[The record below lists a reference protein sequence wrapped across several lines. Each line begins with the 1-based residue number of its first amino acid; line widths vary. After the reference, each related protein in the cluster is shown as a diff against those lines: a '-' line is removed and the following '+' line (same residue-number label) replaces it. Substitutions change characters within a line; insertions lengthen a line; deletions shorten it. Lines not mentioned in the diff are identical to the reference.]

1 MTTVLYRGPFQGRRV
16 RFLLDALAEA
26 RTPVDFVWLN
36 PGYRADGSREVV
48 AKLRAERPFVARS
61 EEVDG
66 SWRAFP
72 AVVRMLRR
80 TMPAHD
86 DVMGIGFT
94 SLAYARA
101 VRPAHLVWAV
111 NGIPEERLL
120 YDSSARSKALVAAM
134 WWAARIGPRPD
145 LTVVV
150 SAPMG
155 RLVERRMP
163 GSRWAKAPTSVD
175 REIFRPP
182 AVAARSTMTY
192 VGSGAPWQGVD
203 VLAPIWRELHRR
215 DPDLRFLVVSRDER
229 ARALLHGIPDS
240 HATMTAA
247 ETPAAV
253 AAELA
258 RSELAF
264 LVRLPDVVNEASF
277 PTKFGEYVASGVPV
291 VTTDVGW
298 DVADIIRQTGAGV
311 LVDPFGDPVA
321 TAEEILRFRARVAAD
336 PAATRVACR
345 LAADEMSR
353 ERWLASLSAELV
365 SVLGTPAGRDHA
377 RGALSGPRE
386 RESRSNVVWLRSPP
400 VASRWRV
407 PPRWPAP
414 RGRRAGARTARGGG
428 GGRRA
433 PRRGDALARATRRPP
448 SPVAWRPATTSPAAG
463 NPRIPRR
470 RATSSARCCTMPR

>member
-1 MTTVLYRGPFQGRRV
+1 M
-16 RFLLDALAEA
+16 
-26 RTPVDFVWLN
+26 
-36 PGYRADGSREVV
+36 
-48 AKLRAERPFVARS
+48 
-61 EEVDG
+61 DG
-66 SWRAFP
+66 SWRALP
-72 AVVRMLRR
+72 GALRALR
-80 TMPAHD
+80 ASVPAHE
-86 DVMGIGFT
+86 DVMAIGFT

-101 VRPAHLVWAV
+101 LRPARLVWAV

-120 YDSSARSKALVAAM
+120 YDSSARSKAMVAAM

-175 REIFRPP
+175 RDVFRPP
-182 AVAARSTMTY
+182 ATAARSTMTY
-192 VGSGAPWQGVD
+192 VGSGAPWQGVE

-215 DPDLRFLVVSRDER
+215 DPDLHFLVVSRDER
-229 ARALLHGIPDS
+229 ARALLQGIPDS

-247 ETPAAV
+247 ATPAAV

-298 DVADIIRQTGAGV
+298 DVADIVRQTGAGV
-311 LVDPFGDPVA
+311 LVDPFGDPGT

-336 PAATRVACR
+336 PAATRAAC
-345 LAADEMSR
+345 LVAADEMSR
-353 ERWLASLSAELV
+353 ERWLASLSAELM
-365 SVLGTPAGRDHA
+365 SVLGTPVGTPAGAGR
-377 RGALSGPRE
+377 
-386 RESRSNVVWLRSPP
+386 
-400 VASRWRV
+400 
-407 PPRWPAP
+407 
-414 RGRRAGARTARGGG
+414 
-428 GGRRA
+428 
-433 PRRGDALARATRRPP
+433 
-448 SPVAWRPATTSPAAG
+448 
-463 NPRIPRR
+463 
-470 RATSSARCCTMPR
+470 